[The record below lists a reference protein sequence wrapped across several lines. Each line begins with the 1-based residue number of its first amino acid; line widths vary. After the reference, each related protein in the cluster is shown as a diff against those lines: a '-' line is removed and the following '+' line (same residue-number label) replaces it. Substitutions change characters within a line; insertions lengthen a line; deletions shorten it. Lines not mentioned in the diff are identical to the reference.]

1 MKAMSETTL
10 RRKLDKLGYRL
21 SKKDGSYLIADHS
34 TGGTV
39 HPTSP
44 ITPYSLD
51 LDEVNEWYRELS

>member
-21 SKKDGSYLIADHS
+21 SKKDGSYLIADHD

-39 HPTSP
+39 HPSTY
-44 ITPYSLD
+44 TPYCLD